1 MPEKLLLH
9 TCCAPC
15 GIAVIDELR
24 RKFDMSILFFNPN
37 IYPEAEYLKR
47 KKEVVR
53 LATEWHI
60 PMLDHDYVPETW
72 DHATQGFEA
81 EPEGGVR
88 CGICFRH
95 RLFYAAETAQKLG
108 FDIFASTLTSGRNK
122 VAERINAIG
131 EAGAQKFGIKFLSEN
146 WKKNGRQERAR
157 VMIAERNIYRQDYC
171 GCKHSLR
178 EHTQKLSNQNI
189 TIQE

>member
-9 TCCAPC
+9 ACCAPC
-15 GIAVIDELR
+15 GIVVMDELR
-24 RKFDMSILFFNPN
+24 RQFDLSILFFNPN

-60 PMLDHDYVPETW
+60 PMLDHDFLPETW
-72 DHATQGFEA
+72 EHATKGFEN
-81 EPEGGVR
+81 EPEGGAR

-95 RLFYAAETAQKLG
+95 RLFYTAEIAKKNN

-131 EAGAQKFGIKFLSEN
+131 EAGAARFGVNFLAEN
-146 WKKNGRQERAR
+146 WKKNGRQERSRA
-157 VMIAERNIYRQDYC
+157 MITERGIYRQDYC
-171 GCKHSLR
+171 GCKYSL
-178 EHTQKLSNQNI
+178 QKKRA
-189 TIQE
+189 

>member
-1 MPEKLLLH
+1 M
-9 TCCAPC
+9 
-15 GIAVIDELR
+15 DELR
-24 RKFDMSILFFNPN
+24 RQFDLSILFFNPN

-60 PMLDHDYVPETW
+60 PMLDHDFLPETW
-72 DHATQGFEA
+72 EHATKGFEN
-81 EPEGGVR
+81 EPEGGAR

-95 RLFYAAETAQKLG
+95 RLFYTAEIAKKNN

-131 EAGAQKFGIKFLSEN
+131 EAGAARFGVNFLAEN
-146 WKKNGRQERAR
+146 WKKNGRQERSRA
-157 VMIAERNIYRQDYC
+157 MITERGIYRQDYC
-171 GCKHSLR
+171 GCKYSL
-178 EHTQKLSNQNI
+178 QKKRA
-189 TIQE
+189 